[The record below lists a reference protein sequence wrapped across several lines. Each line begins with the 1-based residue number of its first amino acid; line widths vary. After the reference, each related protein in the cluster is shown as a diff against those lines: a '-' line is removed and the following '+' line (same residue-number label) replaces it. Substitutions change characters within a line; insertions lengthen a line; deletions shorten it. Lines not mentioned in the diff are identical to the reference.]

1 MFCAHCGKELDENV
15 TKCPHCGKEN
25 KAAQAKQA
33 NAPKQAPQAGP
44 DKASETGEN
53 QDGKAQGAPAGA
65 GAAAPVKQ
73 SQGGKTALQK
83 FMGNKLLVGGAIAA
97 LVVIIAIIVVVVLM
111 MQPKKFNLE
120 EYVELSYDGYDGYA
134 TAHVSIDES
143 KLYEDILAAKGKK
156 VEDLESLWSLSSLS
170 GAAKE
175 YMLLEEAVDS
185 IDVEITSEREHL
197 SNGDTIT
204 ASITYD
210 NEIAGQSKIQFTGE
224 TVTLAVE
231 GLQPVTEI
239 DPFEG
244 LKVTFTGKAPNGE
257 VEFSY
262 EGSNAEVKNYR
273 FTADKKDGLRNGDV
287 VTISINADDE
297 NTLKA
302 GYAFSK
308 KEAQYTVS
316 GLEEYVAAY
325 ADLTEDFIAKVKAEA
340 EDTIYAY
347 TASTYNGG
355 SALSDLTYSG
365 YILNAVKDGSGRV
378 SSYNNLY
385 LIYSGTVSNA
395 EGKFSTSTVYFPVR
409 FSNILKG
416 SNGLSFEENE
426 GILGNSR
433 LDGGSYSTKGYVNPF
448 NCYLDIVE
456 ANRDN
461 YTAECGDGF
470 ELYAQNKAI
479 TKLSDITDAYK
490 QTLQADAL
498 DRVNSYTASDYNDKI
513 TVSDLAVA
521 GEYMLVAK
529 TQGTDFEKNNKYI
542 IVCSGTVSN
551 AEGKAGATTV
561 YFPVVYNGVV
571 SLPGDQFMVTENE
584 GIIGHCKMEIG
595 DSSYWT
601 DGYVDGAQ
609 MYKEII
615 SANRD
620 KYTYEVSEG
629 LKSFGE

>member
-1 MFCAHCGKELDENV
+1 MFCAHCGKKMEDDAA
-15 TKCPHCGKEN
+15 KCPHCGKEN

-33 NAPKQAPQAGP
+33 AAPQQAAEKQP
-44 DKASETGEN
+44 DQPAAASQAKG
-53 QDGKAQGAPAGA
+53 QDAPQG
-65 GAAAPVKQ
+65 AAPVKPAA
-73 SQGGKTALQK
+73 GGKTAFQK

-120 EYVELSYDGYDGYA
+120 EYVELNYDGYDGYA
-134 TAHVSIDES
+134 TAYVSIDES

-156 VEDLESLWSLSSLS
+156 AEDLESLWSLSGLS
-170 GAAKE
+170 SAAKE

-239 DPFEG
+239 DPFDG
-244 LKVTFTGKAPNGE
+244 LKVTFTGVAPNGK
-257 VEFSY
+257 VEYAY
-262 EGSNAEVKNYR
+262 EGGNAEVKNYR

-302 GYAFSK
+302 GYAFTQ
-308 KEAQYTVS
+308 KEAQFTVS
-316 GLEEYVAAY
+316 DLDEYVAAY
-325 ADLTEDFIAKVKAEA
+325 ADLTEDFLTKVKAEA

-347 TASTYNGG
+347 TASTYNSG

-365 YILNAVKDGSGRV
+365 YILNAVKDGSGYV

-385 LIYSGTVSNA
+385 LIYSGTVSNS

-409 FSNILKG
+409 FNNILKHG
-416 SNGLSFEENE
+416 GALNYEENK
-426 GILGNSR
+426 GILGSSR
-433 LDGGSYSTKGYVNPF
+433 LDGSSYSTKGYINPF
-448 NCYLDIVE
+448 VCYLDIVE
-456 ANRDN
+456 ENKED

-479 TKLSDITDAYK
+479 TKLSDITDAYR

-498 DRVNSYTASDYNDKI
+498 ERINSYIASDYNDKT

-521 GEYMLVAK
+521 GEYLLVAK
-529 TQGTDFEKNNKYI
+529 NQGTDFEKNNKYI
-542 IVCSGTVSN
+542 IVYSGTVSN
-551 AEGKAGATTV
+551 AEGKFGATTV
-561 YFPVVYNGVV
+561 YFPVEYEGVV
-571 SLPGDQFMVTENE
+571 SLPGDQFMVTETE
-584 GIIGHCKMEIG
+584 GIAGHSKIG

-601 DGYVDGAQ
+601 DGYVDGAE
-609 MYKEII
+609 MYKAII